1 MIMMVFVYRRD
12 QILLEKTE
20 LTGIKSELKV
30 NNLYPL
36 AAVTMVTVAIED

>member
-1 MIMMVFVYRRD
+1 MVIVHRRD

-30 NNLYPL
+30 NNLYLL
-36 AAVTMVTVAIED
+36 ATVVMVIVAIED